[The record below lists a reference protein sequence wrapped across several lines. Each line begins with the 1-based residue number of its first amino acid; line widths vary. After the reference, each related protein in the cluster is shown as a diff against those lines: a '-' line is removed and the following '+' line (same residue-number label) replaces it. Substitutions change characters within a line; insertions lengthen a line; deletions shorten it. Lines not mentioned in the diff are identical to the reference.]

1 MISRRLF
8 SFILIGILAGASA
21 CRIGP
26 TFGPPPPPGPAP
38 VISSISPM
46 SAAAGG
52 AAGHLFHLT
61 DERSR
66 RRRSIHAHGE
76 RQPFPLRRRPCLA

>member
-46 SAAAGG
+46 SD
-52 AAGHLFHLT
+52 L
-61 DERSR
+61 
-66 RRRSIHAHGE
+66 
-76 RQPFPLRRRPCLA
+76 